1 MCSSMSSTLKLLKAV
16 ADPVRVRLLL
26 LLAEE
31 EMAVAEVQEIL
42 GMAQSRI
49 SGHLAQ
55 LRGLGLVRDRKA
67 GKHAFYAAREG
78 GYPAAVRVVLE
89 ESAREIPE
97 VESDQYAVRV
107 LRRKRLDLTREYF
120 NQLAGRFGRTYCP
133 GRSWESVARMLFSL
147 MPAWEVADLGAG
159 EGTLS
164 QLMAKRARRVIAVD
178 NSENMVAYGRDL
190 AVRHGLTNLEFRLG
204 DLEEPPVGVGEM
216 DLVVLSHALHH
227 AVNPARAVSAA
238 ARILKPGGRVV
249 ILDLMAHNFEKAREL
264 YADRWLGFT
273 EAAIEEWMEAAGLVD
288 REIVEAGR
296 DAQDGRF
303 RTLFAFGVKP
313 V

>member
-1 MCSSMSSTLKLLKAV
+1 M
-16 ADPVRVRLLL
+16 
-26 LLAEE
+26 
-31 EMAVAEVQEIL
+31 
-42 GMAQSRI
+42 
-49 SGHLAQ
+49 
-55 LRGLGLVRDRKA
+55 
-67 GKHAFYAAREG
+67 
-78 GYPAAVRVVLE
+78 
-89 ESAREIPE
+89 
-97 VESDQYAVRV
+97 
-107 LRRKRLDLTREYF
+107 
-120 NQLAGRFGRTYCP
+120 
-133 GRSWESVARMLFSL
+133 ARMLFSL

-159 EGTLS
+159 EGTLA

-204 DLEEPPVGVGEM
+204 DLEEPPVGEGEV

-273 EAAIEEWMEAAGLVD
+273 EAAIEEWMEAAGLID

>member
-1 MCSSMSSTLKLLKAV
+1 MSSTLKLLKAV

-31 EMAVAEVQEIL
+31 EMAVAEVQEVL

-55 LRGLGLVRDRKA
+55 LRGLGLVRDRRA
-67 GKHAFYAAREG
+67 GKNSFYAVQEG

-89 ESAREIPE
+89 EAAREIPE
-97 VESDQYAVRV
+97 VEADRYAVRV
-107 LRRKRLDLTREYF
+107 LRRKRSDLAREYF

-133 GRSWESVARMLFSL
+133 GRSWESVARMLFAL
-147 MPAWEVADLGAG
+147 MPSWDVADLGAG

-178 NSENMVAYGRDL
+178 NSENMVEYGRSL
-190 AVRHGLTNLEFRLG
+190 AKQHGLNNLEYRLG
-204 DLEEPPVGVGEM
+204 DLEEPPVGEGEM

-227 AVNPARAVSAA
+227 AANPRRAVGAA
-238 ARILKPGGRVV
+238 ARILKPGGRLVV
-249 ILDLMAHNFEKAREL
+249 LDLMAHNFEKAREL

-273 EAAIEEWMEAAGLVD
+273 EAALEEWMEDAGLVE

-296 DAQDGRF
+296 DQQDGRF
-303 RTLFAFGVKP
+303 RTLFAFGVRP